1 MDRTW
6 ARHAVPLQRARK
18 SMVST
23 GRKTASGTRPCNSSI
38 YGASETVQPFQY
50 RKRYSP
56 VQPQMTAW
64 YVRIALFQYRKR
76 YSPVQRRTRRRT
88 GRGYHVS
95 IPQAVFACA
104 TDGHG
109 SHQGA
114 ASVSIPQAV
123 FACVTVKSRSVWRLL
138 MVSIPQAVFACVTRN
153 CRWCH
158 PRYPVS
164 IPQAV
169 FACVTAYPL
178 KPRGC

>member
-95 IPQAVFACA
+95 IPQAVFAC
-104 TDGHG
+104 
-109 SHQGA
+109 
-114 ASVSIPQAV
+114 
-123 FACVTVKSRSVWRLL
+123 VTVKSRSVWRLL